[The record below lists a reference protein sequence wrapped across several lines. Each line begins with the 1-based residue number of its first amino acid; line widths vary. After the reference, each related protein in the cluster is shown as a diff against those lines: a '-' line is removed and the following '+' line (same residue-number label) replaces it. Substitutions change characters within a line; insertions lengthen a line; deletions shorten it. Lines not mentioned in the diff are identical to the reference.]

1 MAECDCRSIIGRK
14 DVDTPEFGGLKE
26 FWPMFHSRMV
36 DYVCLGV
43 ALVVCSSAA
52 GTDQKPQERSGEEI
66 GLFVGAGV
74 LLADKPFVGV
84 DPKVYPLPFYMYR
97 GKAFSIRG
105 LSASYEFLADEG
117 WAVRALVGL
126 RMDGYE
132 ANDSSDLDGMSDRRY
147 SLDAGAELWLEN
159 SWGNVSLQG
168 LTDALSVHH
177 GHEATLT
184 YSRRFRRVF
193 GREKLALRPMVG
205 VSWRSD
211 NLNNYYYGVRAKEA
225 RPGRPQYKSGESIN
239 PFAGIGLDYRLAERW
254 SIFAMFRHEWL
265 PNEITDS
272 PIIDQD
278 NVISV
283 ILGLVYRL

>member
-1 MAECDCRSIIGRK
+1 
-14 DVDTPEFGGLKE
+14 
-26 FWPMFHSRMV
+26 MFYRAIAG
-36 DYVCLGV
+36 YVCLS
-43 ALVVCSSAA
+43 VVVVVYGSAA
-52 GTDQKPQERSGEEI
+52 GTDQKAQERPGEEI
-66 GLFVGAGV
+66 GLFIGGGV
-74 LLADKPFVGV
+74 LLQDKPFAGV

-117 WAVRALVGL
+117 WAVRALAKI
-126 RMDGYE
+126 RPDGYE
-132 ANDSSDLDGMSDRRY
+132 SNDSSDLDGMSDRRH
-147 SLDAGAELWLEN
+147 SLDLGAELWLEN
-159 SWGNVSLQG
+159 SWGNVALEG

-177 GHEATLT
+177 GHEASLT
-184 YSRRFRRVF
+184 YSKRFRAVF
-193 GREKLALRPMVG
+193 GIEKLALRPMAG

-239 PFAGIGLDYRLAERW
+239 PFAGVGLDYRLAERW
-254 SIFAMFRHEWL
+254 SIFAMFRNEWL

-283 ILGLVYRL
+283 ILGLVYRM